1 MSLDIV
7 VLGTDGRPERELQI
21 GVNQHYRLMQAAR
34 ELELPLLE
42 RISDYYGDAEYKD
55 EELLSLEAEIE
66 KLFAH
71 CVGDD
76 ELLQILSDLQNL
88 VSYAREDKR
97 GIEAIAD

>member
-7 VLGTDGRPERELQI
+7 ILGTDGRPERELPI
-21 GVNQHYRLMQAAR
+21 GVNQHYRLMHVAR
-34 ELELPLLE
+34 ELDLPLLE

-55 EELLSLEAEIE
+55 EELLSLGAEIE

-76 ELLQILSDLQNL
+76 ELLQIISDLQNL
-88 VSYAREDKR
+88 VSCAREDKR